1 MVKLMSPEAVTA
13 SAFGTAGNFTLPEPA
28 IINAYLRTN
37 TSLRNHLLPS
47 NPPLQLIKCEVY
59 LLQMKGLFNFYTAD
73 HQGGCAEVP
82 GMKRKPYEA
91 YSEREK
97 FWLFQLRSSLC
108 SWPTVLALV
117 AVNVFYIYCLHSFD
131 RNFFDII
138 GYWQRPRRSACED
151 FASRIAAGGALVFWC
166 ESFIVGLILAIV
178 WDEIYVPHP
187 LHLPDPASS
196 INPFLRS
203 SSISLSVQRCTV
215 APPDAD
221 EYFFYDFYTGM
232 PDSLCPQIQAARAL
246 YPDQEVALLEQY
258 KYKDSIDLSGVRFWL
273 AVLHWA
279 SSSATLWGLAL
290 LPN

>member
-1 MVKLMSPEAVTA
+1 MLS
-13 SAFGTAGNFTLPEPA
+13 
-28 IINAYLRTN
+28 
-37 TSLRNHLLPS
+37 TS
-47 NPPLQLIKCEVY
+47 I
-59 LLQMKGLFNFYTAD
+59 A
-73 HQGGCAEVP
+73 
-82 GMKRKPYEA
+82 
-91 YSEREK
+91 
-97 FWLFQLRSSLC
+97 
-108 SWPTVLALV
+108 
-117 AVNVFYIYCLHSFD
+117 LHSFD
-131 RNFFDII
+131 RNFFDIL

-166 ESFIVGLILAIV
+166 GSFIVGLILAIV
-178 WDEIYVPHP
+178 WDEIYVLHP

-203 SSISLSVQRCTV
+203 SNISLSLQRCTV

-246 YPDQEVALLEQY
+246 YPDQEVALLEES

-290 LPN
+290 LLIDWPYVCCLIATEWYKQYQVRRGEQSLHKASESGSEGRDVAHAKARANGEDFELASLRV